1 MDNTEVSMVLSF
13 DSVVVLISG
22 ASKGIGL
29 ACAQAFA
36 AAGARVVGVSRS
48 QANLDAARKTL
59 QAQGLDMQV
68 YVADLIDGAAAAAL
82 VEQVER
88 EVGPIGVLVNS
99 AGAARRY
106 APADLNPAAFKQAF
120 DAKYFSYVHL
130 LEPVAKLMVSRK
142 RGSIVNIIGQ
152 GGRSARTLHI
162 AGGSAN
168 AALMLTTVGYAKA
181 YAPHGVRVNGINPGT
196 THTGRVD
203 EGMAVKAR
211 ATGRSVE
218 ELLAEEVAGIPMG
231 RIGKPEEVAN
241 VALFLASDMASY
253 VSGAIIP
260 MDGCESSVL

>member
-1 MDNTEVSMVLSF
+1 MNLSF

-48 QANLDAARKTL
+48 QANLDAARQAL
-59 QAQGLDMQV
+59 QARGLDMQV
-68 YVADLIDGAAAAAL
+68 YAADLTDSAAAAAL

-106 APADLNPAAFKQAF
+106 APAELNPAAFKQAF
-120 DAKYFSYVHL
+120 DAKYFSYIHV
-130 LEPVAKLMVSRK
+130 LEPVAKLMVARK

-152 GGRSARTLHI
+152 GGRSPSIMHI

-181 YAPHGVRVNGINPGT
+181 YAPYGVRVNGINPGL
-196 THTGRVD
+196 THTTRVD
-203 EGMAVKAR
+203 EGLAVQAR
-211 ATGRSVE
+211 ASGKSADA
-218 ELLAEEVAGIPMG
+218 LLAEQVAGIPMG
-231 RIGKPEEVAN
+231 RIAQPEEVAN